1 MKGINSVFL
10 LGRLGAD
17 PELRHTK
24 SGTAV
29 CDLSLA
35 TNRAI
40 RRGEDAWEE
49 EVTWHK
55 ITVWG
60 DRAERLVG
68 RVGKGAPL
76 AVQGRLSC
84 ERWTDQQGKPRTTVK
99 VVAQRVEILPWSGG
113 RSSAG
118 SGVAQELPPA
128 RPELDEIP
136 F

>member
-24 SGTAV
+24 SGVAV

-40 RRGEDAWEE
+40 KRGEGAWED

-55 ITVWG
+55 VTVWG
-60 DRAERLVG
+60 ERAERLVG
-68 RVGKGAPL
+68 RVTKGAPL
-76 AVQGRLSC
+76 AVQGRLSA
-84 ERWTDQQGKPRTTVK
+84 ERWSDQHGQARTTVK
-99 VVAQRVEILPWSGG
+99 IVAQRVEILPWSGARPASEG
-113 RSSAG
+113 GGAG
-118 SGVAQELPPA
+118 ELPPA
-128 RPELDEIP
+128 RPELDGIP